1 MDQSNRSSVRQVKT
15 TEAAWVRWGLIFFV
29 IAFLVLMLLLP
40 LGAVFLKAF
49 EKGLALYAKAVSQPD
64 VLAAIR
70 LTLLTVA
77 VSVPLNVIFGVAA
90 AWCIAK
96 FSFKGK
102 QILLTLIDLPFA
114 ISPVV
119 AGLVFIFL
127 LGKPGVFG
135 PWLAAQGVSIIFNT
149 PGIILVTLFVTLPF
163 VARELIPVMQA
174 QGTAEEE
181 AARILGASGWQ
192 IFWRVTLPNVKW
204 ALFYGVILA
213 SARAVGEFGAVSVV
227 SGHIRGLTNTMPL
240 QVEILYNEYQ
250 FTASF
255 AVASL
260 MTLLALVTLL
270 AKQVVEWRSRREVL

>member
-64 VLAAIR
+64 VLASIR
-70 LTLLTVA
+70 LTFLTVA
-77 VSVPLNVIFGVAA
+77 VSIPLNVIFGVAA

-102 QILLTLIDLPFA
+102 QLLLTLIDLPFA

-127 LGKPGVFG
+127 LGKPGVLG

-260 MTLLALVTLL
+260 MTLLAVVTLL